1 MAVKNIENNTIY
13 NIQELLLHF
22 TELILIKLV
31 SSIFS
36 LHSFITL
43 STNLFL
49 HLQFS

>member
-1 MAVKNIENNTIY
+1 M
-13 NIQELLLHF
+13 QELLLHF
-22 TELILIKLV
+22 TELILIELV

-36 LHSFITL
+36 QHSSISL